1 MAAAGRQLRSVQLH
15 HNIDASATLLVGA
28 ATAATPSSPLPAPSK
43 PRSVAGKAG
52 SGGGGPRSGGSSGRR
67 RLPPGP
73 RSGAGEA
80 GSGGFRGRRSEG
92 EARSALKLRRRG
104 WPSSLARL
112 SACGAVAR
120 HHGELCG
127 HTGSPAS
134 RRAGTPEAA
143 YSEACAR
150 SMRRSARGAG
160 GPAAWRRGATRQS
173 GRGDAPILR
182 HAPPPRVTEVD

>member
-1 MAAAGRQLRSVQLH
+1 MSLRSTETMAAAGRQLRSVQLH

-43 PRSVAGKAG
+43 PRLVACKAG
-52 SGGGGPRSGGSSGRR
+52 SGGSRGRR

-127 HTGSPAS
+127 HAGSPAS
-134 RRAGTPEAA
+134 RRAGTPRAA

-150 SMRRSARGAG
+150 STRRSARGAG
-160 GPAAWRRGATRQS
+160 GPDAWRRGATRQS
-173 GRGDAPILR
+173 GRGDALPL
-182 HAPPPRVTEVD
+182 